1 MIRRPPRSTRTDTL
15 VPYTT
20 LFRSIWS
27 SVILE
32 KRVANRVAAAAM
44 VSTITALTF
53 FSTRQSACALR
64 LLVVGVGGGM
74 ETKAMAEVPPAWRF
88 TGVDPSAAMLDLAL
102 QTLTPFADRVD
113 LVEGPIDQ
121 APPGPTPSAGCS
133 APS

>member
-1 MIRRPPRSTRTDTL
+1 
-15 VPYTT
+15 
-20 LFRSIWS
+20 
-27 SVILE
+27 
-32 KRVANRVAAAAM
+32 M

-113 LVEGPIDQ
+113 LVEGTIDQ
-121 APPGPTPSAGCS
+121 APPGRSEERRVGTECVSPFRFRWSPYH
-133 APS
+133 